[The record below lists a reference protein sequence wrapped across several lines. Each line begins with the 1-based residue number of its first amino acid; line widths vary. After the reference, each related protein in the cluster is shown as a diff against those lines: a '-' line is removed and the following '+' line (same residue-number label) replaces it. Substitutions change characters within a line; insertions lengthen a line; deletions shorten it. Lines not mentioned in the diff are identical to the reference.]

1 MRVCVHGDTLFAWV
15 SAAKL
20 AETGNQV
27 LIRASGINNSFDP
40 SREPNLSLLL
50 DEQQQAQRLVI
61 ESLADEIPTDI
72 HLHLIALDLAVE
84 EVESLV
90 TYVIQ
95 QVDDS
100 APLLFLVL
108 STLPIGSLDSLQCFA
123 TQALLDLK
131 RNQKI
136 NIVGLPLFCR
146 EGSALSDFSKPS
158 LLLVSGER
166 DSVSVKHT
174 LELLRPFVR
183 KAAHMMIVPHTTG
196 ELIKMG
202 VNAMLATRIS
212 FINEMA
218 SLAEK
223 LGVDIELVR
232 EGLAADPRIGA
243 DYLQA
248 GCGFGGP
255 SFSEDLLSYAKT
267 LREEVDTSGLM
278 DAVLAINESQ
288 REILF
293 RKVWRFFA
301 GKLAGKKLA
310 IWGAAFKAGTASLE
324 NSVVHPLLQALWAQ
338 GCITQVY
345 DPLASDALYA
355 QYGAHPLLHIAKTA
369 EEATQQADA
378 LVLVTA
384 WDEFWSPDFEQL
396 KKNLKQAVVFDG
408 RNMYEP
414 DFMLEQGF
422 RYFAIGRGESI

>member
-1 MRVCVHGDTLFAWV
+1 MRLCVHGDSLFAWV
-15 SAAKL
+15 AAAKL
-20 AETGNQV
+20 AETGNHV
-27 LIRASGINNSFDP
+27 LIRTSDINNSFDP

-50 DEQQQAQRLVI
+50 EEQQQAQRLIVAA
-61 ESLADEIPTDI
+61 LADTMPNNISV
-72 HLHLIALDLAVE
+72 HLVALDASIDLIEHLILTILQNTTDNV
-84 EVESLV
+84 
-90 TYVIQ
+90 
-95 QVDDS
+95 
-100 APLLFLVL
+100 PLLLVVL
-108 STLPIGSLDSLQCFA
+108 STLPIGSLDALQHYV
-123 TQALLDLK
+123 
-131 RNQKI
+131 NQQLAYLNKKHLVSV
-136 NIVGLPLFCR
+136 VGLPLFCR
-146 EGSALSDFSKPS
+146 EGTALTDFSKPS
-158 LLLVSGER
+158 LLLVSGE
-166 DSVSVKHT
+166 SESWSVKHT
-174 LELLRPFVR
+174 LELMRPFVR
-183 KAAHMMIVPHTTG
+183 QASHLMIVPHTTA

-223 LGVDIELVR
+223 LGVDIETVR
-232 EGLAADPRIGA
+232 KGLGADPRIGA

-255 SFSEDLLSYAKT
+255 SFSDDLLSYAKT

-301 GKLAGKKLA
+301 GKLAGKKIA

-338 GCITQVY
+338 GCFTQVY
-345 DPLASDALYA
+345 DPMAGEALQA

-369 EEATQQADA
+369 EEATLQADA

-396 KKNLKQAVVFDG
+396 KRNLKQAVVFDG
-408 RNMYEP
+408 RNMFEP
-414 DFMLEQGF
+414 DFMAAQGF
-422 RYFAIGRGESI
+422 RYFAVGRGESI

>member
-1 MRVCVHGDTLFAWV
+1 MRLCVHGDTLFAWV

-20 AETGNQV
+20 AETGNHV
-27 LIRASGINNSFDP
+27 VMRTSGVNDSFDP

-50 DEQQQAQRLVI
+50 EEQEAAKRLLMQ
-61 ESLADEIPTDI
+61 SLADSISENI
-72 HLHLIALDLAVE
+72 HIHLIALDVVVDD
-84 EVESLV
+84 VESLISSI
-90 TYVIQ
+90 IQ
-95 QVDDS
+95 HVNDTT
-100 APLLFLVL
+100 PLLFVIL
-108 STLPIGSLDSLQCFA
+108 STLPIGSLDRLQRYA
-123 TQALLDLK
+123 EQVMQTQERK
-131 RNQKI
+131 QRVFV
-136 NIVGLPLFCR
+136 VGLPLFCR
-146 EGSALSDFSKPS
+146 EGTALVDFTKPEN
-158 LLLVSGER
+158 LLISGE
-166 DSVSVKHT
+166 SGSTAITQT
-174 LELLRPFVR
+174 LELMRPFVR
-183 KAAHMMIVPHTTG
+183 QASHIMVVPHTTG

-255 SFSEDLLSYAKT
+255 SFSDDLLSYAKT
-267 LREEVDTSGLM
+267 LREEIDTSGLI

-293 RKVWRFFA
+293 RKVWRFFQ
-301 GKLAGKKLA
+301 GRLAGKKLA

-338 GCITQVY
+338 GCITHVY
-345 DPLASDALYA
+345 DPLASEALYA
-355 QYGAHPLLHIAKTA
+355 EYGAHPLLHIAKTA

-422 RYFAIGRGESI
+422 RYFAIGRGEAI